1 MIITADDVR
10 THLGG
15 LDRYVDQL
23 GPEQAARAYAERIAA
38 AEAWFQRTTRVR
50 LEPTLIVTYPQEG
63 QEYDLADDAYTLHGA
78 SSTRPIR
85 IQLRWRPIIEIIR
98 VSLEFRRG
106 DQIITFPASW
116 QRINK
121 RLGIITIVPYGAAA
135 PAVAA
140 AGATM
145 WLPVLG
151 RSMWPQD
158 TVPQLIAVDYRAGF
172 EHADTDPELADV
184 RDCIGRD
191 AAWRLL
197 QDIPRLVPDSVT
209 LDGFTQ
215 NFTRMHDMISDLQT
229 SVRTFVELYQSRETP
244 IVAGVL

>member
-1 MIITADDVR
+1 MIISADDVR

-15 LDRYVDQL
+15 LAQYVDAL
-23 GPEQAARAYAERIAA
+23 GPELAARAYAERIAA

-50 LEPTLIVTYPQEG
+50 LAPTHIVTYPEEG
-63 QEYDLADDAYTLHGA
+63 QEYDIADDAYTLHGA

-85 IQLRWRPIIEIIR
+85 VQLRWRPIIEMIQMTLEFHRGAEIIR
-98 VSLEFRRG
+98 
-106 DQIITFPASW
+106 FPASW
-116 QRINK
+116 ERMNK
-121 RLGIITIVPYGAAA
+121 RLGIVTIIPFGAAA

-158 TVPQLIAVDYRAGF
+158 TIPQLLAVDYRAGL
-172 EHADTDPELADV
+172 ENADTDPELADV
-184 RDCIGRD
+184 RDCLGRA
-191 AAWRLL
+191 AAWRLI

-215 NFTRMHDMISDLQT
+215 SFSRIHEMVEDLQT
-229 SVRTFVELYQSRETP
+229 SVNTFVELYQGRERP
-244 IVAGVL
+244 MVVGIL